1 MSMIGTLNE
10 QPLHAALKT
19 WLAEPGDQFEVPLD
33 GFVID
38 IVRPCPAGD
47 LLIEIQTAN
56 FTALKRKLPQLLP
69 DHRVR
74 VVYPLPREKWI
85 VKIDDAGEILGR
97 RKSPRRGS
105 VYDVF
110 RELVHLPHL
119 LNHPNLTLDVLLIQ
133 MNELRRFDGKRG
145 WRRKGWIVDHRRL
158 IDVVEQREFASAAAW
173 GALLPADL
181 PTPFSTSD
189 LARAIERPRRLAQQ
203 MAYTL
208 REIGAI
214 NAVDKR
220 GNAIL
225 YARA

>member
-1 MSMIGTLNE
+1 MPGIGTLNE

-19 WLAEPGDQFEVPLD
+19 WLAEPGDQFEVPLA

-38 IVRPCPAGD
+38 IVRPCAGGD

-56 FTALKRKLPQLLP
+56 FTALKRKLMHLLAG
-69 DHRVR
+69 HRVR
-74 VVYPLPREKWI
+74 VVYPLPRETWI
-85 VKIDDAGEILGR
+85 VKIDDSGEVLSR

-105 VYDVF
+105 LYDVF

-133 MNELRRFDGKRG
+133 MNELRHFDGKRG

-158 IDVVEQREFASAAAW
+158 IDVVEQRTFASAAAW
-173 GALLPADL
+173 NALLPADL
-181 PTPFSTSD
+181 PTPFSTAE
-189 LARAIERPRRLAQQ
+189 LAAAIQRPRRTAQQ

-208 REIGAI
+208 REMGTIC
-214 NAVDKR
+214 AVDKR
-220 GNAIL
+220 GNALL
-225 YARA
+225 YVRA